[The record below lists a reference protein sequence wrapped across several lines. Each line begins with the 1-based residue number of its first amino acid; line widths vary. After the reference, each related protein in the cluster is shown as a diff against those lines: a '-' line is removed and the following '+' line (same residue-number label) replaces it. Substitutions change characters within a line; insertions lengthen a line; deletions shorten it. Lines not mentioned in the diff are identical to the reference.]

1 MTDAFFG
8 LEKPHKISNDA
19 EIDLLTTVT
28 DNAMLAMIRG
38 LLDDAD
44 IPYLVRERGSGGVVR
59 IVTGISWFGTD
70 IYVPT
75 DALEEAK
82 ELIEGLTFNPDGD
95 AEDVEDVEDATE
107 ETVEETTEE
116 ISKEKDAE

>member
-8 LEKPHKISNDA
+8 LEKPHKISQDA
-19 EIDLLTTVT
+19 EIDLLTTVR

-38 LLDDAD
+38 LLDDAE

-59 IVTGISWFGTD
+59 MVTGISWFGTD
-70 IYVPT
+70 IFVPT

-82 ELIEGLTFNPDGD
+82 ELIEGLAYNPDGD
-95 AEDVEDVEDATE
+95 IEDMEDVEDVEDTE
-107 ETVEETTEE
+107 DDAIPAEE
-116 ISKEKDAE
+116 KEAE

>member
-8 LEKPHKISNDA
+8 LEKPHKISYGT
-19 EIDLLTTVT
+19 EIDLLTTVK

-38 LLDDAD
+38 LLDDAE

-59 IVTGISWFGTD
+59 MVTGISWFGTD

-82 ELIEGLTFNPDGD
+82 ELIEGLAFNPDD
-95 AEDVEDVEDATE
+95 DVELE
-107 ETVEETTEE
+107 EVEETAETATE
-116 ISKEKDAE
+116 EKDAE